1 MPIQTALQALENDLG
16 ASPFGFRNIIMNGDM
31 AINQRSNT
39 SITVGSG
46 QANGQAEYLT
56 DRWRCWSAANGN
68 TLAATFERVT
78 DAPEGFKYSVRATPT
93 VTGTPNSQFYSF
105 IWQGVEYN
113 NIRRLKWGTGQALPL
128 TLSFWVKSSSTGTF
142 SAIVTNNG
150 NNGMSFKIWRA
161 TYTVNQS
168 NTWEYKTISIVGDT
182 DSTWLN
188 ATSDNGVGLFVGLTL
203 GGTTGITTP
212 VNTWDNTTAYNRV
225 GDFNFFSSTSN
236 TWQVTGIQLEIGRE
250 ATPFDFRPYGTELQ
264 LCQRYFEAYTYDTDS
279 LHDRVAMGTGF
290 QSAISKT
297 FYVQKRNVPTVS
309 SLNTE
314 IRDGSNQP
322 IAISSIAATKNDI
335 LVYGASGSTGVG
347 TLRFT
352 GNSTNSYLRISSE
365 F

>member
-1 MPIQTALQALENDLG
+1 MGIQTAQQALENELG
-16 ASPFGFRNIIMNGDM
+16 ASPFGFKNIIMNGDM
-31 AINQRSNT
+31 SVNQRGNT

-46 QANGQAEYLT
+46 QANGQAAFLT

-68 TLAATFERVT
+68 TLAATFEQVT

-212 VNTWDNTTAYNRV
+212 VNTWDNTAAYNRV

-250 ATPFDFRPYGTELQ
+250 ATPFDFRPYSTELS
-264 LCQRYFEAYTYDTDS
+264 LCERYYEVCVGGWRGYGY
-279 LHDRVAMGTGF
+279 GF
-290 QSAISKT
+290 IGAAGVN
-297 FYVQKRNVPTVS
+297 FRQKKRATPTVTFVS
-309 SLNTE
+309 FNASENT
-314 IRDGSNQP
+314 DGSNAYSANITVNGFEARCALTSGGGAP
-322 IAISSIAATKNDI
+322 NFGSFSATYK
-335 LVYGASGSTGVG
+335 
-347 TLRFT
+347 
-352 GNSTNSYLRISSE
+352 SE
-365 F
+365 IEL